1 MKKTSKK
8 KNETPI
14 TEEKIDKG
22 KFKYLTVGGV
32 KYRTT
37 YNKKFEN
44 RKKHVKPDLNKISSF
59 IPGTVI
65 KVTVKEGQNCKA
77 GDKLLVLEAMK
88 MLNQITLPV
97 DAKIT
102 KINVSEGDKVSKGTV
117 MVEFE
122 HQS

>member
-8 KNETPI
+8 KSETPK
-14 TEEKIDKG
+14 TEEKNGKG

-32 KYRTT
+32 RYRTT

-44 RKKHVKPDLNKISSF
+44 RKKHIKPDLNKISSF
-59 IPGTVI
+59 IPGTII
-65 KVTVKEGQNCKA
+65 KLMVKEGQKCKA
-77 GDKLLVLEAMK
+77 GDNLMVLEAMK
-88 MLNQITLPV
+88 MYNRITLPV

-102 KINVSEGDKVSKGTV
+102 KINVNEGDKVPKGTV
-117 MVEFE
+117 MIEFE